1 MQVRRQT
8 SMTMIREA
16 TTRTIILV
24 GRLMTSGALVAVP
37 QFKKVRICSHLVRC
51 SGRWLSHRLRSSV
64 KLQLRLQDFWGHQVN
79 GWKVAAVTSFQYL
92 FAICPRRAANSFT
105 IHLASIYLET
115 PLIARSLNVGFGS
128 FSCR

>member
-1 MQVRRQT
+1 MRVRRHT
-8 SMTMIREA
+8 STNMTKEA
-16 TTRTIILV
+16 TTRTNDLV
-24 GRLMTSGALVAVP
+24 GLLMTSGALAAVVL
-37 QFKKVRICSHLVRC
+37 FKKVQICFHLVPC
-51 SGRWLSHRLRSSV
+51 SGSWSSHRLRSSV